1 MRIQELLEIGIK
13 KLRENKVDEPIAI
26 ARKLLC
32 FVLDKDKVYLIT
44 NSHEE
49 IKKIHEDKFLSCI
62 NDFLN
67 SIPIQYIT
75 NGQEFMK
82 MKFYV
87 DENVLIPRSD
97 TEIVVEEAI
106 KIIKENKLTKVLDL
120 CTGSGAIAIS
130 IAKYT
135 DNCNITAVDISDK
148 ALEISQKNAISNN
161 VNNKI
166 NFLHSNMFEKI
177 TNKFDLIISNPPY
190 IKSDVINKLEENV
203 KKEPIIALDGGLDG
217 LDFYKNIEENAY
229 KFLNENGYLV
239 LEIGYDQKEDIMEL
253 LKTKYEDII
262 CKKDLCGN
270 DRVIICKRR

>member
-135 DNCNITAVDISDK
+135 DNCNITAVDITDK

-253 LKTKYEDII
+253 LKTKYKDII
-262 CKKDLCGN
+262 CKKDLGGN